1 MLIPTKSFFFFFFSN
16 RRIQKTVEVSLSNP
30 HDHDSSVILVDS
42 DKRDNCEISTPLPGD
57 TASPKVFKGVKVL
70 NAVIPKLS
78 AATDPFFI
86 DMESP
91 TRQKPVVKSGIQNLR
106 ERQVI

>member
-1 MLIPTKSFFFFFFSN
+1 M
-16 RRIQKTVEVSLSNP
+16 EVSLSNP

-42 DKRDNCEISTPLPGD
+42 DKRDNYEISTPLPGD

-70 NAVIPKLS
+70 NTVIPKLS